1 MKDLPD
7 YLNPVTKVLA
17 MYVEQKVD
25 YFTMQFAGGNYEF
38 GPYVQA
44 LHEHGNILL
53 IEAIGNEYLEPPL
66 SEANR
71 QTMLFLGWRFNAAS
85 YSPNYSQFIDLTK
98 QSPKEIAIIM
108 VKALYFA
115 YGVDE
120 SYEFEIKPAL
130 ESARLFIE
138 NLNQT
143 KEKLMN
149 DELICSECKD
159 PFQGSDEGVSPIRHC
174 PKCVEVMQERML
186 TAIFGEKRS

>member
-1 MKDLPD
+1 MSDLPKH
-7 YLNPVTKVLA
+7 LRPIINTLA
-17 MYVEQKVD
+17 MYIDQKVD
-25 YFTMQFAGGNYEF
+25 YFTMQFAGGNYKF

-44 LHEHGNILL
+44 LHEHGNVLL

-66 SEANR
+66 SEANQ

-98 QSPKEIAIIM
+98 QSPEEIAIIM

-143 KEKLMN
+143 REKLMN
-149 DELICSECKD
+149 DELTCSECKD
-159 PFQGSDEGVSPIRHC
+159 PFQGSDEGVSPIKHY
-174 PKCVEVMQERML
+174 PKYIEVMQERML